1 MDKLVRID
9 LVIMRLDEIFA
20 AQLGLLTG
28 RFDGSWWGPLRP
40 RKCGD
45 SVAFMQFPILC
56 DRLHR
61 RASAVLLPIA
71 DYERLM
77 EDLDDLAVIA
87 ERRDEPTE
95 PFSAVKHRLEVKWRA
110 TEST

>member
-1 MDKLVRID
+1 MRVKLAITD
-9 LVIMRLDEIFA
+9 SA
-20 AQLGLLTG
+20 LGGQPNMAEGTRQFVVDDHG
-28 RFDGSWWGPLRP
+28 R
-40 RKCGD
+40 K
-45 SVAFMQFPILC
+45 
-56 DRLHR
+56 
-61 RASAVLLPIA
+61 SAVLLPIA

-95 PFSAVKHRLEVKWRA
+95 PFPAVKRRLEAKWRA